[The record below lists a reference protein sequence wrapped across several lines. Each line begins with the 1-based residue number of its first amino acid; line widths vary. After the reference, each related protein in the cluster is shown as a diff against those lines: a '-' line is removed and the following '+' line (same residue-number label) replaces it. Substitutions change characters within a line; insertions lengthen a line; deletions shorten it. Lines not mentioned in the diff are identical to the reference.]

1 MTRAG
6 RRRSAT
12 ARVHGEVV
20 GTGGPVWAAIYDLV
34 RLIPAGR
41 VMAYG
46 QIAACLGYAVSPRAV
61 GWAMHA
67 CPQDVPWHRVVNALG
82 GCSTERRGD
91 FPPGLQQALLERE
104 GVVFGP
110 DGHLDMV
117 RYRWQPPVGREVVVV
132 HGEGKAR
139 GESLQDR
146 FAPGNRCFGCGPA
159 NEKGLRIKS
168 FVDGHEV
175 VCQWSPEP
183 HHEAFSG
190 VLNGGIIGVLFDC
203 HCNWTAAYHLMQRRG
218 ADHPPCTVTAEY
230 AVTLRR
236 PTPSTGPVVV
246 RARVVESS
254 DDRATVEATLEAGGK
269 VTATARGVFVA
280 VGEGHPAYHRW

>member
-1 MTRAG
+1 
-6 RRRSAT
+6 
-12 ARVHGEVV
+12 VHGDAA
-20 GTGGPVWAAIYDLV
+20 GANGAVWAAIYDLA
-34 RLIPAGR
+34 RAIPGGR
-41 VMAYG
+41 VMSYG

-61 GWAMHA
+61 GWAMYH
-67 CPQDVPWHRVVNALG
+67 CPEDVPWHRVVNASG

-91 FPPGLQQALLERE
+91 FPPGLQRALLERE

-110 DGHLDMV
+110 NGHLDMAT
-117 RYRWQPPVGREVVVV
+117 YRWQPPLQKEVSV
-132 HGEGKAR
+132 HGRVEGEEVR
-139 GESLQDR
+139 QSLQELY
-146 FAPGNRCFGCGPA
+146 APGNRCFGCGPA

-168 FVDGHEV
+168 FVDGDEV
-175 VCQWSPEP
+175 VCRWTPEP

-218 ADHPPCTVTAEY
+218 MDRPPCTVTAEY

-236 PTPSTGPVVV
+236 PTPSAGALLV
-246 RARVVESS
+246 RARVVESGE
-254 DDRATVEATLEAGGK
+254 DRATVEAALEAAGK
-269 VTATARGVFVA
+269 ITATARGVFVA